1 MGLSS
6 FPSPAEGGVL
16 PVLVMNTVLSA
27 AILKNMVRSV
37 LHVVGA
43 NNNGI
48 TNSLNS
54 GEEEEEFENIND
66 SWRARRV
73 SITRFESMCNN
84 DNNKGVSNCC
94 VCLSRFREEEEVSE
108 LMWCKHFFHRGCLDK
123 WFDNQHFTCP
133 LCRSIM

>member
-16 PVLVMNTVLSA
+16 PVLVMNTVLSV

-94 VCLSRFREEEEVSE
+94 VCLSRFREEEEIPLPKE
-108 LMWCKHFFHRGCLDK
+108 FKRTKTL
-123 WFDNQHFTCP
+123 FTYTTHLASNIYP
-133 LCRSIM
+133 AMNLAA